1 MCKMEN
7 DKNSYG
13 KRTPVRTSLLL
24 TDMNGNPVKG
34 NLSVAITDKSMAVA
48 DTTHSIL
55 STLLLSSE
63 LKGRIETPSFYL
75 QTDNPEA
82 EKALDLLLMIHGWK
96 RYRLPEIIK
105 GNFEK
110 PAMEPERLLPYPEG

>member
-1 MCKMEN
+1 MLAHVRGKMICARWLLSDKGDIITIAKDQYPSGIVQCLLLDKNYNVLSERLGFIPYRKTIVCKMEN

-48 DTTHSIL
+48 DT
-55 STLLLSSE
+55 
-63 LKGRIETPSFYL
+63 
-75 QTDNPEA
+75 
-82 EKALDLLLMIHGWK
+82 DLLQ
-96 RYRLPEIIK
+96 
-105 GNFEK
+105 
-110 PAMEPERLLPYPEG
+110 